1 MLVADNSVGFTGL
14 LWVLATF
21 AAVVCAFNQPF
32 RAVTPVMAPTA
43 ALLQ

>member
-1 MLVADNSVGFTGL
+1 MLVADNSVGFTDLRRG
-14 LWVLATF
+14 LATF

-32 RAVTPVMAPTA
+32 RAVTPVMEPTA